1 MLEPPSVANE
11 PIMACL
17 RDSFAIHADMLTF
30 LPLGA
35 DLGTAVYRAR
45 ATDGAPYFVK
55 LRRGVFDA
63 TSVHLPRFLYENG
76 VRQII
81 APLTTSAGRLWAGLA
96 EFKVMVYPFIAGRDA
111 SVVPLSERQ
120 WREFGAA
127 LRQVHDLRLPLEL
140 ARHLQSE
147 TYSPHGR
154 ASVRQF
160 MATLDDYQ
168 IDSVA
173 LRLAAFLK
181 EKQHA
186 VLALVERAERLAR
199 TLQMNP
205 PQFVVCHTDIHAW
218 NVLVCDDGSFYMVDW
233 DNPLF
238 APKERDLMFIGG
250 ALGFAGRTPQE
261 EETLFY
267 RGYGATVVNTV
278 ALAYYRTERIV
289 QDIMA
294 YCEQIFLTADG
305 GADREPALR
314 NVMWNFLPGATIER
328 AYAVEA

>member
-1 MLEPPSVANE
+1 MLEPPAIANE
-11 PIMACL
+11 SIVACL
-17 RDSFAIHADMLTF
+17 RDSFAIDADTVTF

-63 TSVHLPRFLYENG
+63 TSVLLPRFLYEHG

-81 APLTTSAGRLWAGLA
+81 APRTTSAGQLWADLA
-96 EFKVMVYPFIAGRDA
+96 EFRVMVYPFISGRDA
-111 SVVPLSERQ
+111 SVVPLSEHQ

-127 LRQVHDLRLPLEL
+127 LRQVHDLHLPPEL
-140 ARHLQSE
+140 ARHIQSE

-168 IDSVA
+168 VDSVA

-181 EKQHA
+181 EKQQD

-199 TLQMNP
+199 MLLTNP
-205 PQFVVCHTDIHAW
+205 PRFVVCHTDIHAW

-238 APKERDLMFIGG
+238 APKERDLMFVGG

-267 RGYGATVVNTV
+267 QGYGATSFNNA
-278 ALAYYRTERIV
+278 ALAYYRTERVV

-294 YCEQIFLTADG
+294 YCEQLFFTADG
-305 GADREPALR
+305 GADREPALH

-328 AYAVEA
+328 AYAVMA